1 MPERNLNRCILAITI
16 SFAVLAVLYPSE
28 VDAHH
33 ISTKPKFISRATG
46 SSKKSILAKATY
58 YSARFNGRKTA
69 TGGRFQQGDKTAATN
84 ILPLGSEARVTNLR
98 NGKNTE
104 VKVTDRP
111 RRKRRARATIDLSK
125 TAAEQV
131 GITREE
137 GTAPVR
143 IDQLDHPR
151 SR

>member
-1 MPERNLNRCILAITI
+1 MPERDLNRCILAITI
-16 SFAVLAVLYPSE
+16 SFAVLAVLYPSN

-111 RRKRRARATIDLSK
+111 RRNRRARVIDLSK

-143 IDQLDHPR
+143 IDQLDQPR